1 MWVVSQMNRV
11 ELIVIGQPS
20 AERADAARSRRT
32 LLAAARVLLAE
43 HGVAALSMDR
53 LAAQAGVGVGTVYRR
68 FSDRAGLAFAL
79 LDNEE
84 QRFQEAF
91 MSGPPP
97 LGPGA
102 PPVAR
107 IRAFLHAYVDRL
119 KIEADLHALGESRS
133 PTERY
138 QVGAYQICRIHL
150 TALLRQTGCTLDPE
164 LAAEALQ
171 ALLSGGLF
179 IHQHRERG
187 LSTDQIKANLDQ
199 LLDRIVAA
207 APTR

>member
-1 MWVVSQMNRV
+1 MRRDRD
-11 ELIVIGQPS
+11 ELIVLGQPP

-53 LAAQAGVGVGTVYRR
+53 LATEAGVGVGTVYRR
-68 FSDRAGLAFAL
+68 FSDRGGLAFAL

-107 IRAFLHAYVDRL
+107 VRAFLHTFIDRL
-119 KIEADLHALGESRS
+119 DVEADLHAIGEARNA
-133 PTERY
+133 TARY
-138 QVGAYQICRIHL
+138 RIGAYQTNRTHL
-150 TALLRQTGCTLDPE
+150 RTLLSKADVKVGADF
-164 LAAEALQ
+164 AAEALL
-171 ALLSGGLF
+171 AMLSGGLF
-179 IHQHRERG
+179 IHHRRERG
-187 LSTDQIKANLDQ
+187 LTTDQIKANLDE
-199 LLDRIVAA
+199 LLDCLVDRC
-207 APTR
+207 TG

>member
-1 MWVVSQMNRV
+1 MKNVNRV
-11 ELIVIGQPS
+11 DLTVLGQPP

-43 HGVAALSMDR
+43 HGVTALSMDR
-53 LAAQAGVGVGTVYRR
+53 LASAAGVGVGTVYRR
-68 FSDRAGLAFAL
+68 FSDRGGLAFAL

-107 IRAFLHAYVDRL
+107 IRAFLHAFIDRL
-119 KIEADLHALGESRS
+119 DVEADLHALGEARNA
-133 PTERY
+133 TARY
-138 QVGAYQICRIHL
+138 QVGAYQTNRTHL
-150 TALLRQTGCTLDPE
+150 RTLLAQADAKVNADF
-164 LAAEALQ
+164 AAESLLAM
-171 ALLSGGLF
+171 LSGGLF
-179 IHQHRERG
+179 IHHRRERG
-187 LSTDQIKANLDQ
+187 LTIEAIKSDLDQ
-199 LLDRIVAA
+199 LLDCLVDRC
-207 APTR
+207 TG